1 MIHGRCGTE
10 PVDVKHPRGA
20 TQAMFH
26 VEQMPY
32 RV

>member
-10 PVDVKHPRGA
+10 LKPVKRPGGS